1 MTKLIKVLYFNSN
14 DFDEGLLKEL
24 EIESGQLVAV
34 EIYSDGT
41 HKYVVIKNGVVDY
54 ILKGA

>member
-41 HKYVVIKNGVVDY
+41 HKYVVIKNGVVDF
-54 ILKGA
+54 ILKGI